1 MNYIFN
7 GDFVDRGA
15 HQLECVTLL
24 FSLKALYPDQIILV
38 RGNHEFREQNM
49 SMGESGFWWVKREIL
64 LIIYRHGPL
73 NMSQF
78 AGGHV
83 NHTSPRIH
91 LWLSVSTTGETTKDY
106 IQVTLASSF
115 VSHWP

>member
-49 SMGESGFWWVKREIL
+49 SMGESGFWWACQS
-64 LIIYRHGPL
+64 HFTT
-73 NMSQF
+73 N
-78 AGGHV
+78 
-83 NHTSPRIH
+83 TS
-91 LWLSVSTTGETTKDY
+91 
-106 IQVTLASSF
+106 LAQRF
-115 VSHWP
+115 YDR

>member
-64 LIIYRHGPL
+64 LIIFYLTLPPKHQSTCRWACQSHFTT
-73 NMSQF
+73 N
-78 AGGHV
+78 
-83 NHTSPRIH
+83 TS
-91 LWLSVSTTGETTKDY
+91 
-106 IQVTLASSF
+106 LAQRF
-115 VSHWP
+115 YDR